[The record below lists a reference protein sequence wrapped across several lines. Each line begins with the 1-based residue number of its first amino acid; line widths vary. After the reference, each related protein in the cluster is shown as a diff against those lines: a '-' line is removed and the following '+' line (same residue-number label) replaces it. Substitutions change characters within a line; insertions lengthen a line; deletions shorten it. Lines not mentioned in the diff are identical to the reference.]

1 MQFAYQYGNNR
12 YGLSL
17 NRQGENFEAVF
28 EGTTYRGSV
37 REIGPGFL
45 EIRLPSR
52 RVRVHVAAQGRKC
65 HVFLNGGVYQLE
77 RISPTASTGDDEAP
91 DDLIISP
98 ITGKLTA
105 LNVAP
110 EDTVKKGDTLA
121 MIEAM
126 KMEHRLK
133 APRDGVVAR
142 VCDVSVSQQ
151 IDEGELVVE
160 LEALE

>member
-1 MQFAYQYGNNR
+1 MQFAYRYGNNR

-17 NRQGENFEAVF
+17 NRQGENFEAIF

-37 REIGPGFL
+37 REIAPGFL

-52 RVRVHVAAQGRKC
+52 RVRVHVAAQGRNR
-65 HVFLNGGVYQLE
+65 HVFLDGGVYQLE
-77 RISPTASTGDDEAP
+77 RISPTVSTDDDETL
-91 DDLIISP
+91 DDSIISP
-98 ITGKLTA
+98 ITGKFTA

-110 EDTVKKGDTLA
+110 EDMVKKGDTLA

-142 VCDVSVSQQ
+142 VCSVSVGQQ
-151 IDEGELVVE
+151 IEEGELVVE
-160 LEALE
+160 LEASE